1 MEPWSEEF
9 RRSQEKGV
17 GQKCLEAAVLVYAGF
32 AIFVVAT
39 LAETVTIPLAAH
51 RRKKREKNSNH
62 PYTSWM
68 WEVIQTGSRM
78 KSMLC

>member
-1 MEPWSEEF
+1 MLTSLKFKKVRRKTMEPWSEEF

-51 RRKKREKNSNH
+51 RRKKREKNN
-62 PYTSWM
+62 
-68 WEVIQTGSRM
+68 EGR
-78 KSMLC
+78 